1 MIGDARLIPGW
12 PGAGWLVLL
21 ALSSQVVGWLAISV
35 SLPRLPASMTSLL
48 LTVQPLGS
56 VAAAAV
62 IFGESPSAL
71 QVLGVALVLGALLM
85 ATAAR
90 TGGRTPQMSHRAAAA
105 RRGRVATIRAS

>member
-1 MIGDARLIPGW
+1 
-12 PGAGWLVLL
+12 
-21 ALSSQVVGWLAISV
+21 
-35 SLPRLPASMTSLL
+35 MTSLL

-85 ATAAR
+85 AAMPRLAR
-90 TGGRTPQMSHRAAAA
+90 GG
-105 RRGRVATIRAS
+105 